1 MDLTLELQQLR
12 EQFLQHEHTN
22 VDQTLPVSI
31 FNIKNFPSTPSDGD
45 TVIFNAATNQW
56 VASQGTTTVNGRSHG
71 SASTT
76 IATGTNTKVQL
87 NVNDFANGITW
98 DATNHVFTIV
108 TAGNYL
114 ITAQVTY
121 SGTTTASTYRV
132 FVAGATTSQAA
143 AYASVTAG
151 GQISISS
158 TDIQTLSVG
167 STVELDTDQF
177 TGGNA
182 TLATG
187 TGQTYLSLTKI

>member
-1 MDLTLELQQLR
+1 MEELQQFK
-12 EQFLQHEHTN
+12 EQFYQHQHTN
-22 VDQTLPVSI
+22 TDQTLPISI

-45 TVIFNAATNQW
+45 TVTFNAATNQW

-114 ITAQVTY
+114 IAAQVTY